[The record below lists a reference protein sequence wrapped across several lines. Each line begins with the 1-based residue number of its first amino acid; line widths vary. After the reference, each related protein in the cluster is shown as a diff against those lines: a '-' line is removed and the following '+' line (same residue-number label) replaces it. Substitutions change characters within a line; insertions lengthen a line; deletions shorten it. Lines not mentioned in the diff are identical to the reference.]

1 MNMRTDDPAVI
12 EHRLLELA
20 YTTDIPI
27 TAGALAYFAPCS
39 LENAERVLDQ
49 LASRDRIRMDV
60 GDDGTIKY
68 ELPNRHK
75 LSPRPEA
82 APPPPVLAPQVVPPF
97 ALRNG
102 REASP
107 LLAAVLS
114 LLVPGAGQLYA
125 GNVVTAIL
133 WFLLVGAG
141 YVLVL
146 PGLFLH
152 MVCIATAASAANRL
166 NSTIMHTR
174 MLPPGARARYHYPY

>member
-1 MNMRTDDPAVI
+1 MMRTDDPAVI

-20 YTTDIPI
+20 YTTDTPI
-27 TAGALAYFAPCS
+27 TAPALAYFAPCS
-39 LENAERVLDQ
+39 LEDAERVLDQ
-49 LASRDRIRMDV
+49 LAARDRIRMEV

-75 LSPRPEA
+75 LHPRVEPT
-82 APPPPVLAPQVVPPF
+82 APVGLAPSVVPPF
-97 ALRNG
+97 ALRHG

-133 WFLLVGAG
+133 WFILVGAG
-141 YVLVL
+141 YVFVL

-152 MVCIATAASAANRL
+152 LVCIATAASAANRL
-166 NSTIMHTR
+166 NSSVHQMR
-174 MLPPGARARYHYPY
+174 LPPGRPYYHYPY